1 MPSFPFLTAPLQ
13 GDGVQLRDYAERDIP
28 EILIAYQDDPRLHVR
43 LGEQRPPSGAELG
56 RRAEQEPAVRAAGTR
71 AHFTILERD
80 SDVCC
85 GVVNVHKVDWEQ
97 ARCELGIWIAPQARG
112 RGLSRSALRR
122 ASEWLFETFGMQ
134 RVQVITEPDNESML
148 RSARAAGFVEEGVL
162 RSYMVERGI
171 RLDGA
176 ILSLLPS
183 DL

>member
-28 EILIAYQDDPRLHVR
+28 EILIAYQDDPGLHVR

-71 AHFTILERD
+71 AHLTILEPD

-112 RGLSRSALRR
+112 RGLSRAALRR

-134 RVQVITEPDNESML
+134 RVQLITEPDNESML